1 MDKYEDLLPSPW
13 ECLMENLVERDL
25 VPILNQQ
32 GIEIAYTATHAKQ
45 RGRGDDFE
53 YDIIAAKAR
62 LARNRA
68 DRQPPPPHIKY
79 HNQSTQFY
87 HLTTHSCELIR

>member
-1 MDKYEDLLPSPW
+1 MPGT
-13 ECLMENLVERDL
+13 VFR
-25 VPILNQQ
+25 ILQPPLQVLAN
-32 GIEIAYTATHAKQ
+32 
-45 RGRGDDFE
+45 RL
-53 YDIIAAKAR
+53 AAKAR

-68 DRQPPPPHIKY
+68 DRQTPPSHIKY